1 MRAARAIAHTVCGMS
16 VRPQSARSPVE
27 EPTGCSIEIAD
38 VLDELDAYSGNG
50 AAEEKEEQ

>member
-1 MRAARAIAHTVCGMS
+1 MS